1 MITESSFSGSL
12 SQRIRRRY
20 FYSPMASLFTVV
32 VSAVI
37 AFIVGKLVLWGLVNA
52 VWTPDVQACGQSS
65 GACWGFV
72 AEKWRLIIFGRYPYH
87 LQWRAAA
94 ATGIVLA
101 MLVVSSFPFMWRK
114 PYLRT
119 LGMLWSAAVVFFF
132 ILMLGGVFG
141 LESISTDM
149 WGGLPLTIV
158 LTLVG
163 MGASVPLG
171 ILLALGRRSKM
182 PAVASVSTGYIELVR
197 GVPLITVLFVAAF
210 IFPLLLP
217 AGVRIDP
224 FWRISVAIAL
234 FQAAYMAEIVRGGLQ
249 TIPRGR
255 LARPFPATG
264 LYGGDPAA
272 GARGHH
278 SGLRQ
283 QPALVLHGHVSG
295 DGRLDVR
302 PDGQPAPRSG
312 RRALARLLH

>member
-20 FYSPMASLFTVV
+20 FYSPMASLLTVV

-37 AFIVGKLVLWGLVNA
+37 ALVVGKLVLWGLVNA

-101 MLVVSSFPFMWRK
+101 MLVVSAFPFMWRK

-119 LGMLWSAAVVFFF
+119 LGMLWSAAVVVFF

-149 WGGLPLTIV
+149 WGGLPL
-158 LTLVG
+158 
-163 MGASVPLG
+163 S
-171 ILLALGRRSKM
+171 
-182 PAVASVSTGYIELVR
+182 
-197 GVPLITVLFVAAF
+197 LIH
-210 IFPLLLP
+210 
-217 AGVRIDP
+217 
-224 FWRISVAIAL
+224 IS
-234 FQAAYMAEIVRGGLQ
+234 EPTR
-249 TIPRGR
+249 
-255 LARPFPATG
+255 
-264 LYGGDPAA
+264 
-272 GARGHH
+272 H
-278 SGLRQ
+278 
-283 QPALVLHGHVSG
+283 
-295 DGRLDVR
+295 
-302 PDGQPAPRSG
+302 
-312 RRALARLLH
+312 